1 MTARRI
7 VTSHVSG
14 MPWPIWQAWDD
25 RFGADASP
33 IGSGPTEADAI
44 ADLEWQ
50 LDEMEQD
57 A

>member
-33 IGSGPTEADAI
+33 IGSGPTESDAI